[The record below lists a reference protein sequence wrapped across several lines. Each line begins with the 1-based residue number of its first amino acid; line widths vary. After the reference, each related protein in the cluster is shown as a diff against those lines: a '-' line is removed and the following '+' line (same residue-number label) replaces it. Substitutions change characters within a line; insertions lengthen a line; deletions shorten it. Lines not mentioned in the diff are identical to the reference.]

1 MSFGAVPSG
10 AMRAH
15 PGRRAPAAP
24 GENAR
29 MDTQS
34 DSALVEQAAR
44 RVGPGARTAL
54 RALLAD
60 VAEDGG
66 RALRLG
72 TGLLGSADPLV
83 RRAGCELLAE
93 AADHHDEPV
102 REAVTVAVLAHGVE
116 EEPDHQVQR
125 AAVRAL
131 GAGQDG
137 RAVPVLL
144 ALAGHPDAE
153 VRRAVAEALPPVS
166 AGAPGRV
173 LPVLIRLTGD
183 ADPEVRDGATFALGF
198 QVDADSPA
206 VRAALWSRTAD
217 GYAAAREE
225 GIRGLARRRDPRA
238 LPLLA
243 ELLDDEA
250 GAHVLTFR
258 AAAILGAP
266 ELLPHL
272 EQYDPADPGVAA
284 ALAGCDPAARARDEA
299 FAAALLDALHRQVPG
314 SDAAVHAERFETG
327 LTLTLT
333 VAGENLHWSVEG
345 LQGRSGGAPDRA
357 AALVLADTAGARA

>member
-1 MSFGAVPSG
+1 
-10 AMRAH
+10 
-15 PGRRAPAAP
+15 
-24 GENAR
+24 
-29 MDTQS
+29 MDTKS

-44 RVGPGARTAL
+44 RAGPGARTAL
-54 RALLAD
+54 RALLSD
-60 VAEDGG
+60 FAEDGG

-93 AADHHDEPV
+93 AAGRHESGV
-102 REAVTVAVLAHGVE
+102 REAVTTAVLALAAGQD
-116 EEPDHQVQR
+116 PDHQVQR

-131 GAGQDG
+131 GAGQDA

-153 VRRAVAEALPPVS
+153 VRRAVAEALPTVS
-166 AGAPGRV
+166 TDDPGPV
-173 LPVLIRLTGD
+173 LPALIRLTGD
-183 ADPEVRDGATFALGF
+183 ADPEVRNWATFALGF
-198 QVDADSPA
+198 QIDADSPE
-206 VRAALWSRTAD
+206 VRAALWSRTTD
-217 GYAAAREE
+217 EDAAAREE
-225 GIRGLARRRDPRA
+225 GVRGLARRRDPRA
-238 LPLLA
+238 VPLIA

-258 AAAILGAP
+258 AAAILGAA

-272 EQYDPADPGVAA
+272 EHYDPADPGVAD

-299 FAAALLDALHRQVPG
+299 FAAALLDALHRRAPD

-333 VAGENLHWSVEG
+333 VAGEILHWSVEG
-345 LQGRSGGAPDRA
+345 LSGRSAGAPERA
-357 AALVLADTAGARA
+357 AVIVLASLPDGRA